1 MKIYLLS
8 WLESRTCGI
17 NQRVSGSSP
26 EGGAKSLDD
35 TVEAFFLSYY
45 IYILFSVELNRYYVG
60 SSSDPWKRHLRHISN
75 SIDKYTGRSKD
86 WDLKTVFSL
95 ENKTEAIRIER
106 FIKKQKSRTLIERMC
121 QDDFIGSD
129 NLAKLVD
136 FFTKLIKVI
145 KKMTVYK

>member
-1 MKIYLLS
+1 MNYH
-8 WLESRTCGI
+8 
-17 NQRVSGSSP
+17 
-26 EGGAKSLDD
+26 
-35 TVEAFFLSYY
+35 

-60 SSSDPWKRHLRHISN
+60 SSSDPWKRHLEHISN

-121 QDDFIGSD
+121 QDDFIGTD
-129 NLAKLVD
+129 NLVQLVRVPHVRD
-136 FFTKLIKVI
+136 
-145 KKMTVYK
+145 